1 MVSAH
6 FAIFIDDYL
15 ISILIEV
22 LLVRGLAYHFE
33 AVLVVGDQLSI
44 LLPDFIASV
53 VISFSI
59 NYPESVFIVGN
70 VLSIDHDHF
79 EAILVVLSVSSVL
92 AYLHPISV
100 LIVFEWI
107 VVGIV
112 FDEVSMMVVQF
123 FLPFAFDLSRRL
135 FAELTLLYDVFL

>member
-53 VISFSI
+53 VISFTI

>member
-22 LLVRGLAYHFE
+22 LLVRGLAYNFE

-53 VISFSI
+53 VISFTI

>member
-1 MVSAH
+1 M
-6 FAIFIDDYL
+6 
-15 ISILIEV
+15 

-53 VISFSI
+53 VISFTI

>member
-1 MVSAH
+1 LVSAH

-53 VISFSI
+53 VISFTI

>member
-1 MVSAH
+1 M
-6 FAIFIDDYL
+6 
-15 ISILIEV
+15 
-22 LLVRGLAYHFE
+22 LLVRGLAYNFE

-53 VISFSI
+53 VISFTI

>member
-1 MVSAH
+1 LVSAH

-22 LLVRGLAYHFE
+22 LLVRGLAYNFE

-53 VISFSI
+53 VISFTI

-135 FAELTLLYDVFL
+135 FAELTFLYDVFL

>member
-1 MVSAH
+1 MP
-6 FAIFIDDYL
+6 
-15 ISILIEV
+15 ILIDV
-22 LLVRGLAYHFE
+22 LLVRGLPYHFE

-53 VISFSI
+53 VISFTI
-59 NYPESVFIVGN
+59 NDPESVFIVGN

-79 EAILVVLSVSSVL
+79 EAILVVPSVFSVL
-92 AYLHPISV
+92 AYLHPISI
-100 LIVFEWI
+100 LIIFDWI

-123 FLPFAFDLSRRL
+123 FLPFALDLSRRF
-135 FAELTLLYDVFL
+135 FAELTFLYDVFL

>member
-1 MVSAH
+1 LVSAH

-22 LLVRGLAYHFE
+22 LLVRGLAYNFE

-53 VISFSI
+53 VISFTI